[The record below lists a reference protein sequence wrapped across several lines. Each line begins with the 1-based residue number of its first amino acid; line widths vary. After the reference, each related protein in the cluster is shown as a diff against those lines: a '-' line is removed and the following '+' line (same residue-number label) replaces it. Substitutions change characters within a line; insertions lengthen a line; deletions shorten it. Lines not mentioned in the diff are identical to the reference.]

1 MSVALNNDETVQ
13 PTFMKTSQGR
23 VSVADSNIDIDETSQ
38 INTVSSQLQI
48 FTDLKVQNIVSAH
61 TNFSNICDMFYI

>member
-48 FTDLKVQNIVSAH
+48 VTDLKVQKIVSGL
-61 TNFSNICDMFYI
+61 N